1 MNTATNDKIL
11 DRVRKLLA
19 LAERAGTPEE
29 AGTAYATAQKLIAQ
43 HALSDE
49 QIRVARL
56 RETGGPVD
64 EPIVLVR
71 GDAVTIVPVGKELT
85 TQQAA
90 DVLNV
95 SRQYLVRLLEGGKLA
110 HRKTGKHRR
119 VRVEDVLA
127 FKAERDSERAKQLD
141 DLAAMTQD
149 WSAEILD
156 EARRNLGK
164 TDRCN
169 AQRSL
174 S

>member
-1 MNTATNDKIL
+1 MIAAITPLDEKIRRMEPVAAPPEARQAL
-11 DRVRKLLA
+11 RMLAKALAPTVSEASPLLRHKLGAALSGPSGDSIPLPEPMYHLLA
-19 LAERAGTPEE
+19 RIVE
-29 AGTAYATAQKLIAQ
+29 
-43 HALSDE
+43 
-49 QIRVARL
+49 
-56 RETGGPVD
+56 
-64 EPIVLVR
+64 VLVR

-149 WSAEILD
+149 FGGYPEL
-156 EARRNLGK
+156 E
-164 TDRCN
+164 
-169 AQRSL
+169 
-174 S
+174 